1 MTFMSEFNA
10 KGDILVEFLKKKAD
24 DKTEITLIDFFNRKA
39 LDIIASV
46 SLVLCIQFIF
56 INFLKYKKAAF
67 SMKIDSV
74 NDPENKF
81 NEHIFHI
88 ISNWRKFFFDPLIK
102 FKHHK
107 WGFLIKYNQSV
118 RYFLDTGRKQLVKRL
133 EMIKNNQE
141 LPNDILTT
149 ILKSHG
155 KLERFVAPMFLLK
168 NFLFFKK
175 TQNLI

>member
-24 DKTEITLIDFFNRKA
+24 DKTEITLIDFFNRTA

-74 NDPENKF
+74 NDQKTSLTSIFFILYQIGENTF
-81 NEHIFHI
+81 SIH
-88 ISNWRKFFFDPLIK
+88 
-102 FKHHK
+102 
-107 WGFLIKYNQSV
+107 
-118 RYFLDTGRKQLVKRL
+118 
-133 EMIKNNQE
+133 
-141 LPNDILTT
+141 
-149 ILKSHG
+149 
-155 KLERFVAPMFLLK
+155 
-168 NFLFFKK
+168 
-175 TQNLI
+175 